1 MPTQWRVN
9 EIFCSP
15 QGEGARQGDLSVFV
29 RFTGCNLRCAMEAG
43 PRSPGGF
50 DCDTEFM
57 SGRWLTTEEL
67 IAQVEETGTI
77 DTAAARAY
85 GMDVGTLSCDWVV
98 LTGGEPLLQVT
109 PALVDV
115 FKQSGY
121 RVALETNGSREIPPG
136 IDWVAVSPKVAEH
149 CIRAQYADELRYVRG
164 YGQALPR
171 PKLSAKRKF
180 ISPAFD
186 GTVIEPRTV
195 EWCKQLIAEDPSWE
209 LSIQAHKLAGLR

>member
-1 MPTQWRVN
+1 MPMQWRVN

-43 PRSPGGF
+43 PRSPGWF

-57 SGRWLTTEEL
+57 SGRWWSTEEL
-67 IAQVEETGTI
+67 IAEVNACSGN
-77 DTAAARAY
+77 A
-85 GMDVGTLSCDWVV
+85 MLCDWVV
-98 LTGGEPLLQVT
+98 LTGGEPLIQISAPLID
-109 PALVDV
+109 A
-115 FKQSGY
+115 FRAEGY
-121 RVALETNGSREIPPG
+121 QLALETNGSREIPPG
-136 IDWVAVSPKVAEH
+136 IDWVTVSPKVAEH

-209 LSIQAHKLAGLR
+209 LSIQQHKLQNVR